1 MEVNNLLN
9 EEPDEEEIIRE
20 MKNVK
25 ESTLGKD
32 QVRIKYIKEL
42 GNEMKKEVVK
52 MVQFMFYN
60 RALRWEES
68 LKTARL
74 APIFK

>member
-1 MEVNNLLN
+1 MEENDLLN

-20 MKNVK
+20 MKNEK